1 MPRQTLECQPEVPG
15 IIPRQLLKIFTVQET
30 RERKEKSMSE
40 ERKLQFRGGIGMSL
54 IPVAIYVFFC
64 MVLFIGFKAF
74 NMEALAAGG
83 FLALLIGGVF
93 CTSYSDFWE
102 SAIKGIS
109 SITSVSVVVI
119 LLLVGMFSAL
129 IKLCGLSGGFV
140 WIANAVGMK
149 GGIFVAFTFIASCIV
164 STATGS
170 SIGTMFI
177 AFPIFY
183 PAGIMLG
190 ANEMMMAGCIVSGAI
205 FGDNLAPISDTTIAS
220 ASTQQFKNGKP
231 ADIGGVVSSR
241 IKYSAVAG
249 LITIVIFAIF
259 GGMGGVYEGG
269 SIDAAA
275 NPVSLVMLIPVV
287 LMLTVST
294 KTRNIYE
301 GILVGL
307 VTGTVVG
314 LAAGLF
320 TPEQVFS
327 NDAAN
332 NAAVGFLIDGIN
344 NILPT
349 CALVISVFG
358 IMGVLS
364 DAGML
369 NLIAEKILNSRMAS
383 TTQGAELICMMGI
396 AFTTILLGGVT
407 SASILTFGPIL
418 NKIGAVRNIHPY
430 RRANLLDGTANSL
443 PAIIPF
449 MSVFVFIG
457 SALTGLSPVVV
468 AGGTIYGF
476 VLFFVFWGAVLT
488 GWGCQK
494 EE

>member
-1 MPRQTLECQPEVPG
+1 MTGGLQQMQQEN
-15 IIPRQLLKIFTVQET
+15 QLK
-30 RERKEKSMSE
+30 
-40 ERKLQFRGGIGMSL
+40 FRGGIMCSL
-54 IPVAIYVFFC
+54 IPVIIYVFFC

-74 NMEALAAGG
+74 NMEALAVGG
-83 FLALLIGGVF
+83 FIALLIGGIF
-93 CTSYSDFWE
+93 CTSYAAFWE
-102 SAIKGIS
+102 SAIRGIS

-119 LLLVGMFSAL
+119 LLLVGMFSQL
-129 IKLCGLSGGFV
+129 IKTCGLSGGFV
-140 WIANAVGMK
+140 WMANALGIH
-149 GGIFVAFTFIASCIV
+149 GGFFVAFTFLATCIV

-183 PAGIMLG
+183 PAGLMLG
-190 ANEMMMAGCIVSGAI
+190 ANEMFMAGSIVSGAI

-220 ASTQQFKNGKP
+220 ASTQQFRDGRP

-241 IKYSAVAG
+241 LRYSAVAG
-249 LITIVIFAIF
+249 IISIVIFAVL
-259 GGMGGVYEGG
+259 GGIGGTFQGG
-269 SIDAAA
+269 EIEAAA

-287 LMLTVST
+287 IMLVVST

-307 VTGTVVG
+307 GLGTIVG

-320 TPEQVFS
+320 TFDAVFA
-327 NDAAN
+327 NDAGN
-332 NAAVGFLIDGIN
+332 NAAVGFLIDGVN

-358 IMGVLS
+358 IMGVLN

-369 NLIAEKILNSRMAS
+369 NLIAEKILQSKMAQ
-383 TTQGAELICMMGI
+383 TETGAELLCMAGI
-396 AFTTILLGGVT
+396 SLTTVLLGGVT

-418 NKIGAVRNIHPY
+418 NKIGSAKNIHPY

-449 MSVFVFIG
+449 LSVFVFIG

-468 AGGTIYGF
+468 AGGTVYGF
-476 VLFFVFWGAVLT
+476 VLFFVFLVAVIT
-488 GWGCQK
+488 GWGRRA
-494 EE
+494 EV

>member
-1 MPRQTLECQPEVPG
+1 
-15 IIPRQLLKIFTVQET
+15 
-30 RERKEKSMSE
+30 MSE

-74 NMEALAAGG
+74 NMEALAVGG

-93 CTSYSDFWE
+93 CTSYSEFWE
-102 SAIKGIS
+102 SAIRGIS

-149 GGIFVAFTFIASCIV
+149 GGIFVAFTFLATCIV

-241 IKYSAVAG
+241 IKYSLVAG

-259 GGMGGVYEGG
+259 GGVGGTYEGG
-269 SIDAAA
+269 SIDAAS

-307 VTGTVVG
+307 ATGTLVG

-320 TPEQVFS
+320 TPAQVF

-332 NAAVGFLIDGIN
+332 NAAVGFLVDGIN

-369 NLIAEKILNSRMAS
+369 NLIAEKILDSKMAG
-383 TTQGAELICMMGI
+383 TAKGAELVCMMGI

-418 NKIGAVRNIHPY
+418 NKIGAARNIHPY

-457 SALTGLSPVVV
+457 SALTGLSPVIV

-476 VLFFVFWGAVLT
+476 VLFFVFLGAVLT

>member
-1 MPRQTLECQPEVPG
+1 
-15 IIPRQLLKIFTVQET
+15 
-30 RERKEKSMSE
+30 MSE
-40 ERKLQFRGGIGMSL
+40 ERKLQFHGGIGMSL

-74 NMEALAAGG
+74 NMEALAVGG
-83 FLALLIGGVF
+83 FLALLIGGIF
-93 CTSYSDFWE
+93 CTSYNEFWE

-149 GGIFVAFTFIASCIV
+149 GGIFVAFTFLAACIV

-190 ANEMMMAGCIVSGAI
+190 ANEMMMAGSIVSGAI

-259 GGMGGVYEGG
+259 GGIGGTYQGG

-275 NPVSLVMLIPVV
+275 NPVSLVMLVPVV

-294 KTRNIYE
+294 KT
-301 GILVGL
+301 
-307 VTGTVVG
+307 
-314 LAAGLF
+314 
-320 TPEQVFS
+320 
-327 NDAAN
+327 
-332 NAAVGFLIDGIN
+332 
-344 NILPT
+344 
-349 CALVISVFG
+349 
-358 IMGVLS
+358 
-364 DAGML
+364 
-369 NLIAEKILNSRMAS
+369 
-383 TTQGAELICMMGI
+383 
-396 AFTTILLGGVT
+396 VT
-407 SASILTFGPIL
+407 SI
-418 NKIGAVRNIHPY
+418 R
-430 RRANLLDGTANSL
+430 
-443 PAIIPF
+443 
-449 MSVFVFIG
+449 
-457 SALTGLSPVVV
+457 
-468 AGGTIYGF
+468 
-476 VLFFVFWGAVLT
+476 VFWWSGNRNPLSV
-488 GWGCQK
+488 
-494 EE
+494 

>member
-1 MPRQTLECQPEVPG
+1 MNRQK
-15 IIPRQLLKIFTVQET
+15 LKFH
-30 RERKEKSMSE
+30 
-40 ERKLQFRGGIGMSL
+40 GGIGMSL

-74 NMEALAAGG
+74 NMEALAVGG
-83 FLALLIGGVF
+83 FLALLVGGIF

-109 SITSVSVVVI
+109 SITAVSVVVI

-149 GGIFVAFTFIASCIV
+149 GGIFVAFTFIATCIV

-183 PAGIMLG
+183 SAGILLG
-190 ANEMMMAGCIVSGAI
+190 TNEMMMAGSIVSGAI

-220 ASTQQFKNGKP
+220 ASTQQFKSGKP

-241 IKYSAVAG
+241 IKYSAVAA
-249 LITIVIFAIF
+249 LIPILIFAIF
-259 GGMGGVYEGG
+259 GGIGGTYQGG
-269 SIDAAA
+269 SIDAAS
-275 NPVSLVMLIPVV
+275 NPVSLIMLIPVI

-294 KTRNIYE
+294 KTRNIYQ

-307 VTGTVVG
+307 ATGTIVG
-314 LAAGLF
+314 LIAGLF
-320 TPEQVFS
+320 TPAQIFS

-332 NAAVGFLIDGIN
+332 NAAVGFLVDGIN

-369 NLIAEKILNSRMAS
+369 DLIAEKILNSKMAGS
-383 TTQGAELICMMGI
+383 TKGAELICMIGI
-396 AFTTILLGGVT
+396 SVTTILLGGVT

-418 NKIGAVRNIHPY
+418 NKIGTAKNIHPY

-443 PAIIPF
+443 PSIIPF

-468 AGGTIYGF
+468 AGGTVYAF
-476 VLFFVFWGAVLT
+476 VLFLVFLVAVLT

>member
-1 MPRQTLECQPEVPG
+1 MQQ
-15 IIPRQLLKIFTVQET
+15 
-30 RERKEKSMSE
+30 KEN
-40 ERKLQFRGGIGMSL
+40 KLVFRGDKIALSL
-54 IPVAIYVFFC
+54 IPVVIYVIFC

-74 NMEALAAGG
+74 NMEALAVGG
-83 FLALLIGGVF
+83 FIALLVGGIF
-93 CTSYSDFWE
+93 AKSYTKYWE
-102 SAIKGIS
+102 SAISGIS

-119 LLLVGMFSAL
+119 LLLVGMFSQL
-129 IKLCGLSGGFV
+129 IKTCGLSGGFV
-140 WIANAVGMK
+140 WIANEIGMK
-149 GGIFVAFTFIASCIV
+149 GGMFVAFTFLATCIV

-183 PAGIMLG
+183 PAGLILG
-190 ANEMMMAGCIVSGAI
+190 GNEMLLAGAIVSGAI

-220 ASTQQFKNGKP
+220 SSSQQFKDGRP

-241 IKYSAVAG
+241 LKYALVAG
-249 LITIVIFAIF
+249 VISIVLFAVL
-259 GGMGGVYEGG
+259 GGMGGTYEGG
-269 SIDAAA
+269 SIDAVA
-275 NPVSLVMLIPVV
+275 NPASLVMLIPVII
-287 LMLTVST
+287 MLFVST
-294 KTRNIYE
+294 KTRNIYL

-307 VTGTVVG
+307 VLGTIVG
-314 LAAGLF
+314 LLCGLF
-320 TPEQVFS
+320 TVDAVFA

-332 NAAVGFLIDGIN
+332 NQAIGFLIDGVN

-358 IMGVLS
+358 IMGVLN

-369 NLIAEKILNSRMAS
+369 NLIADAILNSKAAK
-383 TTQGAELICMMGI
+383 TDAGAELLCMGGI
-396 AFTTILLGGVT
+396 AITTILLGGVT

-418 NKIGAVRNIHPY
+418 NKIGAAKDIHPY

-457 SALTGLSPVVV
+457 AALTGLSPVVV

-476 VLFFVFWGAVLT
+476 ALFIVFLVAVLT
-488 GWGCQK
+488 GWGRQK

>member
-1 MPRQTLECQPEVPG
+1 
-15 IIPRQLLKIFTVQET
+15 
-30 RERKEKSMSE
+30 MSE

-275 NPVSLVMLIPVV
+275 NPVSLMMLIPVV

-369 NLIAEKILNSRMAS
+369 NLIAEKILSSRMAG

-396 AFTTILLGGVT
+396 AIYDH
-407 SASILTFGPIL
+407 S
-418 NKIGAVRNIHPY
+418 VR
-430 RRANLLDGTANSL
+430 RRDQCFHFDIWTY
-443 PAIIPF
+443 F
-449 MSVFVFIG
+449 
-457 SALTGLSPVVV
+457 
-468 AGGTIYGF
+468 
-476 VLFFVFWGAVLT
+476 
-488 GWGCQK
+488 K
-494 EE
+494 